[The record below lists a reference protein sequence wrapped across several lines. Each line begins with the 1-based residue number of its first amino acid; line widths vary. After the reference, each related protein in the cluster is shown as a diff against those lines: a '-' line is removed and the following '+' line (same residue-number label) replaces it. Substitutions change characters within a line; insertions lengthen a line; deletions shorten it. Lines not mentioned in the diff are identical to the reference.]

1 MQETIMS
8 GLNTN
13 QRVSKNF
20 SISRHAGSGAVVAA
34 FLGALWVLHYLA
46 TTQYGFS
53 TAIFGGTGVVGFSL
67 LEYTLGAAHNLDQ
80 FGNEA
85 VFVVLTRF
93 ILVFGFS
100 WLPSAALIALF
111 DRFK

>member
-67 LEYTLGAAHNLDQ
+67 LEYTAWSSAQSGSIWKRSCVRCSNKIYFGLWFFLAAVGSPNC
-80 FGNEA
+80 
-85 VFVVLTRF
+85 F
-93 ILVFGFS
+93 I
-100 WLPSAALIALF
+100 
-111 DRFK
+111 